1 MRCLGVPDGSTCW
14 ARLMIA
20 PPARSM
26 LARMRDEA
34 ITPGLDLKHLE
45 APLRDDVRQLGW
57 LLGRVIA
64 DNRGE
69 AFLERIER
77 IRALAKDARNGAASE
92 WARLSRFLADVPAE
106 DMVDVARAFNQFLN
120 LANIAEQ
127 HHLTRQHR
135 DSSAELTLPEDD
147 RLDETLDALD
157 IELVLTAH
165 PTEVLRRTLIQKYDA
180 IAAVLAERDRG
191 RAPEDTENAL
201 RRLIAEAWHT
211 DEIRQTRPSPQ
222 DEARWGFAVVESSL
236 WQALPRFMRELD
248 DARSTRGLSP
258 APTDAAPVRFATWM
272 GGDRDGNPNVT
283 ADVTREVLMLGRWM
297 AADLFLRDVEV
308 LQASLSMRAC
318 SEELIAVV
326 GEVSEPYREL
336 LKRVRGRLLRTRD
349 WAAQLELTP
358 PADPEA
364 VYLNTRDLYE
374 PLALCHRSLVASGMA
389 VIANGPLLDTL
400 RRVAAF
406 GVHLVRL
413 DVRQDAARHTAVLDE
428 LTRYLDVSSNGTGY
442 ADWPETE
449 RQRFLT
455 AELENRRPLF
465 PARWPVSEEG
475 AEVLATCRTV
485 AEGNGAGIA
494 QYVISMAEAPSDV
507 LAVILL
513 LRESGLTRNL
523 PVVPLFETL
532 ADLEGAAESI
542 DALLSIPWYRDYV
555 GDYQQVMIGYSDSA
569 KDAGQF
575 AAAWAQYQA
584 QERLVEIAQHHG
596 VRLTLFHGRG
606 GAVGRGG
613 GPAKAAILSQPPGS
627 VAGSLR
633 VTEQGEMIRW
643 KLGLPQLAL
652 QTLRRYL
659 SATLEAT
666 LNPPPAPTREWR
678 DVIAGMSKSALASYR
693 AVVRDDRSFVEL
705 FRSLTPEQELGI
717 LALGSRPS
725 RRKPTAGIESLR
737 AIPWVFAWTQV
748 RLMLPAWLGTDTAL
762 HEILEHGQTDVLRD
776 MLDWPFYRMQTDMLE
791 MVLAKADTTL
801 ARYYAERLTDESQRR
816 TVATLCERL
825 MGLTEDLLQVTG
837 EPRLLANDPELAE
850 SLYVRNTYLDPL
862 HLLQAELLAR
872 WRDKRMD
879 HEAVEQS
886 LQVTMA
892 GIASGL
898 RNTG

>member
-1 MRCLGVPDGSTCW
+1 MNAYRG
-14 ARLMIA
+14 
-20 PPARSM
+20 RSM
-26 LARMRDEA
+26 LAQMSDE
-34 ITPGLDLKHLE
+34 TDTGQDLKHLD

-64 DNRGE
+64 DDRGE
-69 AFLERIER
+69 AFLEQIET
-77 IRALAKDARNGAASE
+77 IRALAKEARNGGAAE
-92 WARLSRFLADVPAE
+92 WAQLSSFLADVPA
-106 DMVDVARAFNQFLN
+106 DNMVDVARAFNQFLN

-127 HHLTRQHR
+127 HHLTRPHL
-135 DSSAELTLPEDD
+135 DNSAELMLPEDN
-147 RLDETLDALD
+147 RLEETLATLD

-180 IAAVLAERDRG
+180 IAAVLAERDQTPHG
-191 RAPEDTENAL
+191 DSEQTL

-211 DEIRQTRPSPQ
+211 DEIRQTRPTPQ

-236 WQALPRFMRELD
+236 WQALPQFMRELD
-248 DARSTRGLSP
+248 DARATCGLPP
-258 APTDAAPVRFATWM
+258 AGLDAAPIRFATWM

-283 ADVTREVLMLGRWM
+283 AEVTREVLMLSRWM
-297 AADLFLRDVEV
+297 AADLFLRDVDA

-318 SEELIAVV
+318 SEELTAVV
-326 GEVSEPYREL
+326 GEVAEPYREL
-336 LKRVRGRLLRTRD
+336 LKQVRGRLLRTRD
-349 WAAQLELTP
+349 WAAELELTP
-358 PADPEA
+358 PSDPET
-364 VYLNTRDLYE
+364 VYLTNAELYE

-428 LTRYLDVSSNGTGY
+428 LTRYLEVSGDGTGY
-442 ADWPETE
+442 ADWQEPE
-449 RQRFLT
+449 RQRFLI

-465 PARWPVSEEG
+465 PTRWPVSEEG
-475 AEVLATCRTV
+475 AEVLATCRTI

-532 ADLEGAAESI
+532 ADLEGAAASI
-542 DALLSIPWYRDYV
+542 DALLSIPWYREYV
-555 GDYQQVMIGYSDSA
+555 SDYQQVMIGYSDSA

-584 QERLVEIAQHHG
+584 QEQLVEVARQHA

-613 GPAKAAILSQPPGS
+613 GPAQAAILSQPPGS

-643 KLGLPQLAL
+643 KLGLPELAL

-659 SATLEAT
+659 TATLEAT
-666 LNPPPAPTREWR
+666 LSPPPAPTAAWREA
-678 DVIAGMSKSALASYR
+678 IADMSQLALASYR
-693 AVVRDDRSFVEL
+693 AVVREDPRFVGL

-748 RLMLPAWLGTDTAL
+748 RLMLPAWLGTDTAM
-762 HEILEHGQTDVLRD
+762 HETLEHDKADVLTE

-791 MVLAKADTTL
+791 MVLAKADATL
-801 ARYYAERLTDESQRR
+801 ARYYAERLTDESQRA
-816 TVATLCERL
+816 TVAALCERL
-825 MGLTEDLLQVTG
+825 TGLTQDLLRITG
-837 EPRLLANDPELAE
+837 APHLLANDPALAE
-850 SLYVRNTYLDPL
+850 SLNVRNTYLDPL

-879 HEAVEQS
+879 QDAVEQS